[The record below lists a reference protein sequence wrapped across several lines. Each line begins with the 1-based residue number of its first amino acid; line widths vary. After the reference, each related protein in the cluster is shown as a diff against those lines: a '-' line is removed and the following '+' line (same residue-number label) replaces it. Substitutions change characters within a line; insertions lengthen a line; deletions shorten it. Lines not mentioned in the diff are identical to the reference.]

1 MPTEPAV
8 SRLPGDS
15 RLVILTGYSG
25 SGKGTALKALE
36 DIGYYPV
43 DNLPVDLI
51 QPFADMCRNSTEIG
65 QSVLVV
71 DIRERE
77 SLARFPT
84 IYKKISQQ
92 TQTTL
97 LFLEASD
104 NVLQRRFS
112 ETRRPHPVGSGSVL
126 ESIAEERT
134 LLQPIQQLADTILD
148 TSRYNVHELRRKVY
162 GLFGSSIETPRLLL
176 TVGSFGFKYGVP
188 IDSDLILDVRFLPNP
203 NYEPSY
209 RNKTGKDPEVAAFIQ
224 KYPQTEQF
232 QKKVLD
238 LLGFLLP
245 HYAEEGKSYLSVYF
259 GCTGGRHRSVYLADS
274 IAAKLSGS
282 DYKLSVQHR
291 DIEKEY

>member
-51 QPFADMCRNSTEIG
+51 PAIATCAATQLKSDNPCWLWISVNENHSLDSLLSTKK
-65 QSVLVV
+65 SVSRPRPLCF
-71 DIRERE
+71 
-77 SLARFPT
+77 SW
-84 IYKKISQQ
+84 
-92 TQTTL
+92 
-97 LFLEASD
+97 EASD

-162 GLFGSSIETPRLLL
+162 GLFG
-176 TVGSFGFKYGVP
+176 
-188 IDSDLILDVRFLPNP
+188 
-203 NYEPSY
+203 
-209 RNKTGKDPEVAAFIQ
+209 
-224 KYPQTEQF
+224 
-232 QKKVLD
+232 
-238 LLGFLLP
+238 
-245 HYAEEGKSYLSVYF
+245 
-259 GCTGGRHRSVYLADS
+259 
-274 IAAKLSGS
+274 
-282 DYKLSVQHR
+282 
-291 DIEKEY
+291 